1 MKDMFTSLTEQEMDR
16 LDAFL
21 LDRIPED
28 DENWEEKNEGI
39 FNISM
44 LDGFFTAIVS
54 SMNPIMP
61 SKWIQAVWGDYE
73 PVWENQEE
81 FEEIFSLMVCHMNG
95 VVHFLME
102 EPEYFEPMFLESE
115 RDGQTYLIVDDWCE
129 GYRMGMKLDPEY
141 WGSMP
146 VEIAKELIPV
156 YMFSD
161 EEFDDKLDQ
170 ISLEGIRKLQKGIA
184 PAARNLHAYALK
196 QRHKD
201 MQVRRKFPKVG
212 RNDPCPCG
220 SGLKYKK
227 CCGQPPIMH

>member
-1 MKDMFTSLTEQEMDR
+1 MNDLSTLLTEEELEK
-16 LDAFL
+16 LDKFL

-54 SMNPIMP
+54 SLNPILP
-61 SKWIQAVWGDYE
+61 SKWIPSVWGDYE
-73 PVWENQEE
+73 PVWKNQEE
-81 FEEIFSLMVCHMNG
+81 FEEIFSMMVRHMNG
-95 VVHFLME
+95 IVHLLME
-102 EPEYFEPMFLESE
+102 EPENFEPMFLETE
-115 RDGQTYLIVDDWCE
+115 RDGKTYLIVDDWCE
-129 GYRMGMKLDPEY
+129 GYRMGMKLDLEY

-170 ISLEGIRKLQKGIA
+170 ISPKKIRELQESIV
-184 PAARNLHAYALK
+184 PAVLNLHAYALK
-196 QRHKD
+196 QRNKGVR
-201 MQVRRKFPKVG
+201 VRREAPKVG